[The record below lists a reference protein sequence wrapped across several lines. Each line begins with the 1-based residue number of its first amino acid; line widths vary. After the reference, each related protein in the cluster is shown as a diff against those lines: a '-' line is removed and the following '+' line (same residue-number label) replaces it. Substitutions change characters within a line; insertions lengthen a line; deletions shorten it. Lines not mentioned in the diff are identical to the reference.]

1 MKRKIMGTHYTLE
14 TRLLIEEYLNEGK
27 TVTEIAKLLHRD
39 RGNLSREIM
48 KHRQLTIPSTFG
60 EVRNCN
66 CCLKRKECHVGN
78 SHRTCDRF
86 ELEVCDKLK
95 SSPHVCNGCTTRSG
109 CRKAKQYY
117 TAKEANTQYEQTLRE
132 ARSNMY
138 YTDLELEIL
147 NNDFYN
153 LVKQSGSI
161 YHSLRV
167 INVGEF
173 NFKRSSIY
181 RQIKGGLL
189 RLKPT
194 DLPRASTRKRKA
206 KSVDR
211 TYKRDIE
218 SHTFEDYIEYKG
230 NYPNAIEWEMD
241 CVQGIIGKDEQVFLT
256 LQIVKIKFL
265 FVFVINRQT
274 AKCVTDK
281 LKEFKEALTPEL
293 FDKILNIL
301 LTDNGHEFLKLDDMM
316 NVCTITS
323 IFYCHPYSSYE
334 KGSIENNHEPL
345 RRCIPQG
352 VSLSIYNQDEINLLT
367 SNINS
372 MYREELDGAC
382 PFDFVEQYIPLETL
396 AKIGLKKVDPKDVT
410 LVPKLLGKKNIDNIK
425 KCLPE
430 DEIKRD
436 NIPLE

>member
-1 MKRKIMGTHYTLE
+1 MKRKTIGTHYTLE

-39 RGNLSREIM
+39 RSNVAKEIM
-48 KHRQLTIPSTFG
+48 KHRQLTISSTFG

-66 CCLKRKECHVGN
+66 CCLKRKECHACN
-78 SHRTCDRF
+78 SHRTCDKF

-95 SSPHVCNGCTTRSG
+95 SSPHVCNGCVTKSG

-117 TAKEANTQYEQTLRE
+117 TAREANTQYETILKE
-132 ARSNMY
+132 SRSNMY
-138 YTDLELEIL
+138 YTALELEIL
-147 NNDFYN
+147 NNDFYI

-167 INVGEF
+167 LNVGEF
-173 NFKRSSIY
+173 NFKRSTIY
-181 RQIKGGLL
+181 RQIKAGLL

-194 DLPRASTRKRKA
+194 DLPRTSTRKRKA
-206 KSVDR
+206 NQVDKS
-211 TYKRDIE
+211 YKRDIKG
-218 SHTFEDYIEYKG
+218 HTFEDYMEYREKH
-230 NYPNAIEWEMD
+230 PDAIEWEMD
-241 CVQGIIGKDEQVFLT
+241 CVQGIIGKDEQVLLT

-265 FVFVINRQT
+265 FAFIINRQT

-281 LKEFKEALTPEL
+281 LKEFKSALTAEL
-293 FDKILNIL
+293 LSEILNIL
-301 LTDNGHEFLKLDDMM
+301 LTDNGHEFLKLEDMM
-316 NVCTITS
+316 TICDSSS

-334 KGSIENNHEPL
+334 KGSIENNHKLL

-352 VSLSIYNQDEINLLT
+352 VSLNVYNQDDINLLI
-367 SNINS
+367 SNANS

-382 PFDFVEQYIPLETL
+382 PFDLVEEHIPLETL
-396 AKIGLKKVDPKDVT
+396 AKMGIKKIDPKDVT
-410 LVPKLLGKKNIDNIK
+410 LVPKLLGKKNTENIK

-430 DEIKRD
+430 DEIKRK
-436 NIPLE
+436 NINLK